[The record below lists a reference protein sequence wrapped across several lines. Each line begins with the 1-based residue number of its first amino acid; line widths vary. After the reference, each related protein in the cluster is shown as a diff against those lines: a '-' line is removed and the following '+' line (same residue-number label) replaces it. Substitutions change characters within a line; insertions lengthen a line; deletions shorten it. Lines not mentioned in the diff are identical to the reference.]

1 MCRSPPP
8 PQVTSFGGQ
17 LNFRELSA
25 TTASWEQSAQQ
36 AHRWQLSTQEPDLEL
51 YSIVFGD
58 FWRVRSRLA
67 AARSLVPLS
76 CVGMWYLRRILPGSA
91 SGVVSAI
98 VMSVSRIWSNQ
109 SDLVYFRKQGT
120 ADFPGRFPLNLA
132 FPGQIH

>member
-17 LNFRELSA
+17 HKFRELSA

-109 SDLVYFRKQGT
+109 SDLVYFRKFRLSL
-120 ADFPGRFPLNLA
+120 DSL
-132 FPGQIH
+132 